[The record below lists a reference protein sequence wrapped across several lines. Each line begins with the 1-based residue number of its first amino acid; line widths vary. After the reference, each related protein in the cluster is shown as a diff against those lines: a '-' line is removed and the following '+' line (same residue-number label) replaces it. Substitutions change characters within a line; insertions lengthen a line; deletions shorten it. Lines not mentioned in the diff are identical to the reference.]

1 MRVGETSG
9 LCYKSFTIVIYD
21 HSSSTIVIYDRNE
34 SGQYYKT
41 VILAKAEAYLKNCKL
56 QS

>member
-21 HSSSTIVIYDRNE
+21 HSSSIIVIYDRNE
-34 SGQYYKT
+34 SGQYFKT
-41 VILAKAEAYLKNCKL
+41 VILPKAEAYLKNCKL